1 MNRFL
6 CTSIAQDILN
16 LIIHSTMSDLSFLK
30 CMILSSI
37 FLEALYVCV
46 VYIMVG
52 VTNEWD
58 RPEPAEALMDMP
70 KENSISVLQSRREK
84 GIVAVWVRYRLQS
97 HFLRS
102 VFSRCGIGVKNPCP
116 LRNEYQ
122 NQTHMQFWCLNH
134 TLCPQQ
140 CRALPGQA
148 HWNGWS
154 FWTKIIQLFL
164 KSKSG
169 LWLRLAWELEST
181 SPNVVPEAHK
191 RGLCRK

>member
-16 LIIHSTMSDLSFLK
+16 LIIHSTMSDLSFLQ

-46 VYIMVG
+46 VYIMVD

-102 VFSRCGIGVKNPCP
+102 VFSSCGIGVKNPCP

-122 NQTHMQFWCLNH
+122 NQTHLQFWCLSH

-154 FWTKIIQLFL
+154 FWTKIIHLFL

-191 RGLCRK
+191 RGLRRK

>member
-30 CMILSSI
+30 CVILSSI
-37 FLEALYVCV
+37 FLEALYMCV

-84 GIVAVWVRYRLQS
+84 GVVAVWVRYRLQS
-97 HFLRS
+97 YFLRS

-122 NQTHMQFWCLNH
+122 NQTHLQFWCLNH
-134 TLCPQQ
+134 ALCPQQ

-154 FWTKIIQLFL
+154 FWTKIIHLFL